1 MSDRTEEPTPRRLR
15 RAAREGDAG
24 VSAYAGQAVS
34 FLAAVAL
41 APALAKATVSTASS
55 SLLQALASAGRSSPS
70 AAFDPNALARS
81 VLILSVPFVLA
92 VAASSAVVQAIQAG
106 GVLATSRLAPR
117 LDRLDPISGLRNLFS
132 PSRIFAVVRSIA
144 AAAIVVGLL
153 LAGVRDHL
161 GDVARTAGRLAP
173 VGALVGAIADAL
185 GWRVALF
192 GLALGVI
199 DLVVTRRAWRR
210 RLRMSKDEVKREH
223 REAEG
228 DPRLKAARERAH
240 HELFAQAAVAQVRNA
255 SVVVINPTH
264 LACALRYDARRDA
277 APVVVASGEGD
288 VATRIVEAARDHGV
302 PVVRDVPLARALAA
316 IEIGDAIPESL
327 YEATA
332 AVLGA
337 IAHAD

>member
-1 MSDRTEEPTPRRLR
+1 MTDRTEEPTPRRLH
-15 RAAREGDAG
+15 RARREGDAG
-24 VSAYAGQAVS
+24 VSAYAGQTVS
-34 FLAAVAL
+34 FLAALAL
-41 APALAKATVSTASS
+41 APALVKATVSEAAASLRQAFTA
-55 SLLQALASAGRSSPS
+55 AAGLAPRM
-70 AAFDPNALARS
+70 AFDPSSLARS
-81 VLILSVPFVLA
+81 VLVLVVPFVLA
-92 VAASSAVVQAIQAG
+92 IAASSAIVQAIQAG

-117 LDRLDPISGLRNLFS
+117 LDRLDPVSGLRNLFS
-132 PSRIFAVVRSIA
+132 PSRLFAVVRSIA
-144 AAAIVVGLL
+144 AAAIVVALL

-161 GDVARTAGRLAP
+161 VDLARTAGRLPP
-173 VGALVGAIADAL
+173 VGPVIGAIAQAL

-228 DPRLKAARERAH
+228 DPHLKAARERAH
-240 HELFAQAAVAQVRNA
+240 RELFAQATVARVRNA
-255 SVVVINPTH
+255 SVVVVNPTH

-277 APVVVASGEGD
+277 APVVIASGEGD
-288 VATRIVEAARDHGV
+288 LAARIVRAAYDHGV
-302 PVVRDVPLARALAA
+302 PVVRDVPLAQALAP